1 MDLEL
6 SVEQEMIK
14 RNARDFLNKEIA
26 PLVNK
31 YEHEYEVLPRD
42 IMLNLF
48 KMITPLGYCNAL
60 IPEEEGGAGL
70 DYLSYGILLEELA
83 RVYPSLAISEM
94 GQSLPGRPSFL
105 DRPKAIKDK
114 YLPRLVANELI
125 CAVGLTEPD
134 VGSSAPR
141 GITTT
146 AVLKGDEYIINGTK
160 TWSTNGDIADIFN
173 VNVMVDMGNGQKV
186 PGSFVVDRAESKIT
200 TTVFSKLGLRGAGHA
215 EIAFEDCHVPK
226 ENLMPPQQP
235 TNYHTGR
242 LAISTIALGIAEVA
256 FECAIDYVR
265 QRYQFGRPIGKF
277 QLMQELIAEMAADIE
292 CARFLSYKGWHMM
305 DKKTCTHLECAM
317 PKYYNTEMALRVTS
331 KAIEIH
337 GAYGISDEYPLE
349 RYFRDARCL
358 TFPDG
363 TTEIQKLIMGREI
376 IGLKAF
382 T

>member
-1 MDLEL
+1 MDFEL
-6 SVEQEMIK
+6 TVEQEMMRK
-14 RNARDFLNKEIA
+14 NARDFLNTEIA
-26 PLVNK
+26 PLVPR
-31 YEHEYEVLPRD
+31 YEREYEVLPRD
-42 IMLNLF
+42 VMLNLF

-60 IPEEEGGAGL
+60 LPEEVGGAGL
-70 DYLSYGILLEELA
+70 DYLSYGILLEELS

-94 GQSLPGRPSFL
+94 GQTLPGRPSL
-105 DRPKAIKDK
+105 LNWPKAVRDK
-114 YLPRLVANELI
+114 YLPRMVANELI

-134 VGSSAPR
+134 VGSSAPS

-173 VNVMVDMGNGQKV
+173 VSVVIDQGNGKKV
-186 PGSFVVDRAESKIT
+186 PGNLLVDRAQSKII

-215 EIAFEDCHVPK
+215 EIAFEDCRVPK
-226 ENLMPPQQP
+226 ENLMPPQPP

-242 LAISTIALGIAEVA
+242 LAVSTIALGIAEVA
-256 FECAIDYVR
+256 LECATDYVR
-265 QRYQFGRPIGKF
+265 RRYQFGRPIGKF
-277 QLMQELIAEMAADIE
+277 QLVQELIAEMATEVE

-305 DKKTCTHLECAM
+305 DKGTCTHLECAM
-317 PKYYNTEMALRVTS
+317 PKYYNTEMAIRVTS

-337 GAYGISDEYPLE
+337 GAYGLSDEYPLE

-363 TTEIQKLIMGREI
+363 TSEIQKLIMGREI

-382 T
+382 V